1 MPKGLSRIATIAAE
15 AQQRSDAYGTGE
27 GLQRALVLKKSND
40 PKENTATGRFLE
52 AGNDITFL
60 YFHELPL
67 KPQQRYGDKVLC
79 LDQDDIGVACP
90 GCESEGVRRTARIA
104 INFIRYDEPKL
115 RRGPDGKP
123 IKDPSGQYVFDGV
136 APQIVVWNAPQS
148 VGGRLAYLES
158 RHGGLSNHVVTIHRT
173 PDDKNPW
180 MIDVIQANI
189 EPDHPDIVANNGG
202 KPFERKLFE
211 KKIDP
216 QKAITQLG
224 VRSIPLMSYG
234 DMKRAFSGVS
244 VPSGFQPSDPNAA
257 PMSENVYARAAEASA
272 AGHGKINPGAFGN

>member
-52 AGNDITFL
+52 EGNDITFL
-60 YFHELPL
+60 YVHELPL
-67 KPQQRYGDKVLC
+67 KPQQRFGHKVLC

-115 RRGPDGKP
+115 RR
-123 IKDPSGQYVFDGV
+123 
-136 APQIVVWNAPQS
+136 
-148 VGGRLAYLES
+148 
-158 RHGGLSNHVVTIHRT
+158 GLSNHVVTIHRT